1 MKIAISEKIKN
12 LRKERNITQAELAS
26 KFGVTCQ
33 SVCRW
38 ENGAAYPDIELI
50 PEIAAYF
57 GVSTDVLLG
66 CDNESVENKIS
77 NVFQLDMLGK
87 EDIREKISKMRK
99 IMSELPY
106 EPQIKYH
113 ILRQYHI
120 LGAEEAAKNISELRE
135 FAEFICASDAEFWI
149 KHNTSATMVDLE
161 TDEEAC
167 KPWLEQLGNDYMT
180 PDDALLNRYEY
191 QGQTDA
197 FNQKAQE
204 NLIEGLTKIFL
215 KGFKKKD
222 DAEYNKAAN
231 LAILDMI
238 DSMRDTST
246 DIDGWMRHRAFVK
259 FRLASAEFSLGNT
272 DEGYTELEEAVELL
286 VKIAEL
292 PDGKVVKYN
301 TPLLDLIERDKEWL
315 ISPVSDMV
323 EQILTGPYGPWES
336 FKVISDTE
344 RYKTAVERITK
355 LI

>member
-66 CDNESVENKIS
+66 CDNESVENKIR

-87 EDIREKISKMRK
+87 EDVREKISKMRK
-99 IMSELPY
+99 VMSELPY

-120 LGAEEAAKNISELRE
+120 LGAEEARKNISELRE

-149 KHNTSATMVDLE
+149 KHNTRATMVDIE

-167 KPWLEQLGNDYMT
+167 KTWLEQLGNDYMT

-197 FNQKAQE
+197 FNKKAQE
-204 NLIEGLTKIFL
+204 NLIKGLTKIFL
-215 KGFKKKD
+215 KGFKKKN

-246 DIDGWMRHRAFVK
+246 DIDAWMRHRAFVK
-259 FRLASAEFSLGNT
+259 FRLASAEFGLGNT
-272 DEGYTELEEAVELL
+272 EEGYTELEEAVELL

-292 PDGKVVKYN
+292 PDGTVVKYN
-301 TPLLDLIERDKEWL
+301 TPLLDLVKKDKQWL

-336 FKVISDTE
+336 FKAISDTE
-344 RYKTAVERITK
+344 RYKAAAERVTK

>member
-1 MKIAISEKIKN
+1 MKIAISETIKK
-12 LRKERNITQAELAS
+12 LRKEKNVTQAELAS

-57 GVSTDVLLG
+57 GVSTDILLG
-66 CDNESVENKIS
+66 CDNESVENKIR
-77 NVFQLDMLGK
+77 NVFSLDMLGE

-99 IMSELPY
+99 VMSELPY

-120 LGAEEAAKNISELRE
+120 LGAEEASKNIFELRE

-149 KHNTSATMVDLE
+149 KHNTRVTMVDIE
-161 TDEEAC
+161 TDEDAC

-197 FNQKAQE
+197 FNKKAQE

-215 KGFKKKD
+215 KGFKKKN

-231 LAILDMI
+231 LAILGMI

-246 DIDGWMRHRAFVK
+246 DIDAWMRHRAFVK
-259 FRLASAEFSLGNT
+259 FRLASAEFGLGNT
-272 DEGYTELEEAVELL
+272 EEGYTELEEAVELL

-292 PDGKVVKYN
+292 PNGTELKYN
-301 TPLLDLIERDKEWL
+301 TPLLNLIKRDKEWL
-315 ISPVSDMV
+315 ISPVPDMV
-323 EQILTGPYGPWES
+323 AQILIGPYGPWENFRAVS
-336 FKVISDTE
+336 NSD
-344 RYKTAVERITK
+344 RYKAAVERVTK

>member
-1 MKIAISEKIKN
+1 MKIAISEKIKK
-12 LRKERNITQAELAS
+12 LRKERNVNQAELAA

-38 ENGAAYPDIELI
+38 ENGVAYPDIELI

-57 GVSTDVLLG
+57 GVTTDTLLG
-66 CDNESVENKIS
+66 CDSESVENKIRK
-77 NVFQLDMLGK
+77 VFMLDIMGEGSVK
-87 EDIREKISKMRK
+87 DKITEMRK
-99 IMSELPY
+99 VMAELPY

-149 KHNTSATMVDLE
+149 KHNTRATMVDLE

-246 DIDGWMRHRAFVK
+246 DIDAWMRHRAFVK

-272 DEGYTELEEAVELL
+272 EEGYFVLEEAIDLL

-292 PDGKVVKYN
+292 PNGTELKYN

-315 ISPVSDMV
+315 ISPVPDMV
-323 EQILTGPYGPWES
+323 AQILIGPYGPWENFRDVS
-336 FKVISDTE
+336 NRD
-344 RYKTAVERITK
+344 RYKAAVERITK
-355 LI
+355 VI

>member
-1 MKIAISEKIKN
+1 MKIAISEKIKK
-12 LRKERNITQAELAS
+12 LRKERNVTQAELAA

-66 CDNESVENKIS
+66 CDNESVENKIR

-99 IMSELPY
+99 VMAELPY

-120 LGAEEAAKNISELRE
+120 LGAEEARKNISELRE

-149 KHNTSATMVDLE
+149 KHNTRATMVDIE
-161 TDEEAC
+161 TDEDAC

-197 FNQKAQE
+197 FNKKAQE

-215 KGFKKKD
+215 KGFKKKN

-231 LAILDMI
+231 LTILDMI

-246 DIDGWMRHRAFVK
+246 DIDAWMRHRAFVK
-259 FRLASAEFSLGNT
+259 FRLSSAEFGLGST
-272 DEGYTELEEAVELL
+272 EEGYTELEEAVDLL

-292 PDGKVVKYN
+292 PDGTVVKYN
-301 TPLLDLIERDKEWL
+301 TPLLDLVKKDKQWL
-315 ISPVSDMV
+315 ISPVPDMV

-336 FKVISDTE
+336 FKAISDTE
-344 RYKTAVERITK
+344 RYKVAVERITK

>member
-1 MKIAISEKIKN
+1 MKIAISEKIKK
-12 LRKERNITQAELAS
+12 LRKERNITQAELAA

-38 ENGAAYPDIELI
+38 ENGAAYPDIELV
-50 PEIAAYF
+50 PEIAAFF
-57 GVSTDVLLG
+57 GVTTDTLLG
-66 CDNESVENKIS
+66 CDSESVENKIRK
-77 NVFQLDMLGK
+77 VFMLDMTGEESVK
-87 EDIREKISKMRK
+87 DKITEMRK
-99 IMSELPY
+99 VMAELPY

-120 LGAEEAAKNISELRE
+120 LGAKEAAKNINELRE

-149 KHNTSATMVDLE
+149 KHNTRATMVDIE

-167 KPWLEQLGNDYMT
+167 KLWLEQLGNDYMT

-197 FNQKAQE
+197 FNKKSQE
-204 NLIEGLTKIFL
+204 NLIEGLTKIFI
-215 KGFKKKD
+215 KGFKKMGD
-222 DAEYNKAAN
+222 QEYGRAAN
-231 LAILDMI
+231 LTILDMM

-246 DIDGWMRHRAFVK
+246 DIDAWMRHRAFVK
-259 FRLASAEFSLGNT
+259 FRLASAEFRLGNT
-272 DEGYTELEEAVELL
+272 EDGYTELEEAVELL

-292 PDGKVVKYN
+292 PDGTVVKYN
-301 TPLLDLIERDKEWL
+301 TPLLELIERDREWL

-323 EQILTGPYGPWES
+323 EQVLTGPYGPWAS
-336 FKVISDTE
+336 FKPVSDTE

>member
-12 LRKERNITQAELAS
+12 LRKERNITQAELAA

-38 ENGAAYPDIELI
+38 ENGAAYPDIELV
-50 PEIAAYF
+50 PEIAAFF
-57 GVSTDVLLG
+57 GVTTDTLLG
-66 CDNESVENKIS
+66 CDSESVENKIRK
-77 NVFQLDMLGK
+77 VFMLDMTGEESVK
-87 EDIREKISKMRK
+87 DKITEMRK
-99 IMSELPY
+99 VMAELPY

-120 LGAEEAAKNISELRE
+120 LGAKEAAKNINELRE

-149 KHNTSATMVDLE
+149 KHNTRATMVDIE

-167 KPWLEQLGNDYMT
+167 KLWLEQLGNDYMT

-197 FNQKAQE
+197 FNKKSQE
-204 NLIEGLTKIFL
+204 NLIEGLTKIFI
-215 KGFKKKD
+215 KGFKKTGD
-222 DAEYNKAAN
+222 HEYGRAAN
-231 LAILDMI
+231 LAILDMM

-246 DIDGWMRHRAFVK
+246 DIDAWMRHRAFVK

-272 DEGYTELEEAVELL
+272 EDGYTELEEAVELL

-292 PDGKVVKYN
+292 PDGTVVKYN
-301 TPLLDLIERDKEWL
+301 TPLLGLIERNKEWL

-323 EQILTGPYGPWES
+323 EQVLTGPYGPWDS
-336 FKVISDTE
+336 FKPISDTE
-344 RYKTAVERITK
+344 RYKAAVEKITK

>member
-66 CDNESVENKIS
+66 CDNESVENKIR
-77 NVFQLDMLGK
+77 NVFQLDMSGK
-87 EDIREKISKMRK
+87 EDVREKISKMRK
-99 IMSELPY
+99 VMSELPY

-120 LGAEEAAKNISELRE
+120 LGAEEARKNISELRE

-149 KHNTSATMVDLE
+149 KHNTRATMVDIE

-197 FNQKAQE
+197 FNKKAQE
-204 NLIEGLTKIFL
+204 NLIEGLTKIFI
-215 KGFKKKD
+215 KGFKKNGD
-222 DAEYNKAAN
+222 LEYSKAAN

-246 DIDGWMRHRAFVK
+246 DIDAWMRHRAFVK
-259 FRLASAEFSLGNT
+259 FRLASAEFGLGNT
-272 DEGYTELEEAVELL
+272 EEGYTELEEAVELL

-292 PDGKVVKYN
+292 PDGTVVKYN
-301 TPLLDLIERDKEWL
+301 TPLLDLVKKDKQWL

-336 FKVISDTE
+336 FKAISDTE
-344 RYKTAVERITK
+344 RYKAAAERVTK